1 MGRRIWQGAR
11 INNTKTENRLATKQ
25 RFTSELMNI
34 SDYFEQPD
42 GIYALSHSVG
52 PMTIASKLALNEHYI
67 RPWSTLGGDAWPQW
81 LGQIDNFC
89 TNIGQVINASAD
101 EICPQINLA
110 SGFYSFITAIAK
122 LPECAHKNTI
132 LMHQDA
138 FASMGFVVKGMAK
151 TFNLKLVL
159 IKGAANNTDNWQQA
173 FDSNEVLACLVT
185 HVHSNTSVKSDV
197 AAICAIAKQCK
208 AYACVDIAQSVGI
221 VPVDVKK
228 WRADAV
234 FGSCVKWLCGGPGA
248 GFMYIKNDLIEVL
261 APDPIGWFSHQNPF
275 EFDINQ
281 YTPAISAKRFW
292 GGTPSIAPYVTAN
305 ASISTLLGIG
315 LVKLHDHNLALK
327 SHLVN
332 NLCGHKVFDDL
343 KNNYRS
349 VGGSLCIPSPK
360 EAIARQQL
368 LSNGVKFDERNG
380 IFRISMHAVNTIDEA
395 CIIAECFT

>member
-1 MGRRIWQGAR
+1 
-11 INNTKTENRLATKQ
+11 
-25 RFTSELMNI
+25 MNI
-34 SDYFEQPD
+34 SAYFEKPN

-67 RPWSTLGGDAWPQW
+67 TPWTRLGGDAWPHW

-89 TNIGQVINASAD
+89 ANIGQVINASPN

-122 LPECAHKNTI
+122 LPDYAHKDTI
-132 LMHQDA
+132 LMHEDA

-151 TFNLKLVL
+151 TFNLQLVL
-159 IKGAANNTDNWQQA
+159 ISGPANNTDSWQQA
-173 FDSNEVLACLVT
+173 FDNNKVLACLVT

-197 AAICAIAKQCK
+197 AAICAIAKQCQ

-228 WRADAV
+228 WQADAV

-248 GFMYIKNDLIEVL
+248 GFMYLKNDLIEVL
-261 APDPIGWFSHQNPF
+261 EPDPIGWFSHQNPF

-292 GGTPSIAPYVTAN
+292 GGTPSIAPYVIAN
-305 ASISTLLGIG
+305 ASINTLLRIG
-315 LVKLHDHNLALK
+315 LEKLHTHNLALK
-327 SHLVN
+327 SNLVK
-332 NLCGHKVFDDL
+332 NLSSHKVFDNI
-343 KNNYRS
+343 KNNYQHL
-349 VGGSLCIPSPK
+349 GGSLCIETPE
-360 EAIARQQL
+360 EAITRQQL
-368 LSNGVKFDERNG
+368 ISNQVKFDERNG
-380 IFRISMHAVNTIDEA
+380 IFRISLHAVNTIDEA
-395 CIIAECFT
+395 CIIAECFS